1 MLFEQDFIADGI
13 HMTQPSY
20 LFTIDKIKDF
30 KFPLKRRSTD
40 VRSVAACQFVH
51 RTASVFARLIV
62 DEEARAVLAVFLNHR
77 IIKEKEGLRP
87 IVEAMVAKIQC
98 FMDAID
104 VTAEPVTIE

>member
-13 HMTQPSY
+13 HMTEPSY

-30 KFPLKRRSTD
+30 KFPFKRRSTD
-40 VRSVAACQFVH
+40 VRSVAARQFVH

-62 DEEARAVLAVFLNHR
+62 DEEARVVLAVFLNHR

-98 FMDAID
+98 FMDAFD
-104 VTAEPVTIE
+104 VSAEPVAT